1 MPVYSLYSFHRTFI
15 PGFEYLTPSGFI
27 SSFEYLTHCGPVSCG
42 HVSLHIIIIIYFL
55 RHFFSCHCYIIYK
68 RFTSNFINLRIFW
81 NKIIFLFF
89 MQDQIS
95 QLNTN
100 MERLIE
106 QIADA
111 NNKRYGR
118 SSEKLETISGQMELE
133 LIVPFFSEA
142 ICVIV

>member
-68 RFTSNFINLRIFW
+68 RFTSNFIGRVPTRL
-81 NKIIFLFF
+81 
-89 MQDQIS
+89 
-95 QLNTN
+95 
-100 MERLIE
+100 MEPPYVNSETTFPYKKRTFDFSKALIY
-106 QIADA
+106 QHS
-111 NNKRYGR
+111 Y
-118 SSEKLETISGQMELE
+118 
-133 LIVPFFSEA
+133 LIYYLLKA
-142 ICVIV
+142 

>member
-68 RFTSNFINLRIFW
+68 RFTSTSLAVFPFIMPSASITSLSCRIAW
-81 NKIIFLFF
+81 ATSWTPVF
-89 MQDQIS
+89 MDW
-95 QLNTN
+95 
-100 MERLIE
+100 RLLIPVL
-106 QIADA
+106 IAI
-111 NNKRYGR
+111 Y
-118 SSEKLETISGQMELE
+118 
-133 LIVPFFSEA
+133 FS
-142 ICVIV
+142 V